1 MALFTFSV
9 AIMAAAPLRQAGY
22 IDSPAALTRLVDV
35 IPGCAGLLLR
45 TRRPAVVWTC
55 AWLATIGVPIAR
67 ALDLQQYIGQLYH
80 TGWTAKDAFASILCG
95 RIKLILLLPLI
106 SLVHPWML
114 AQAGRFGGQRVLE
127 ESWTFRDG
135 APEDINTL
143 AQTGDGYLWLG
154 GSTGLFRFDG
164 RRFERFYPSSGDPL
178 LSTAVYSVFA
188 PSTGGLWVGYT
199 FGGFSFLNNGQV
211 KNYSGEIAASTGT
224 IREFAQDHDGVVWAA
239 TTNGLWRFQD
249 SLWRPLGAEWNAPNG
264 SVKTVAFDRT
274 GTLWVM
280 AGKKLLYLRP
290 GSKQFRVTD
299 ENLRADGFTLDP
311 DGRVVTS
318 QRAQQAPNSRGNSEE
333 RPQDLPIL
341 RNHSTQ
347 IMDRNNSVWIIDTPP
362 HPLARLQTLEQ
373 LKSVL
378 SKNTR
383 SSETYNVL
391 HNPNAQ
397 LVDREGN
404 VWFCD
409 GRGTYRFFYSPL
421 MEQKGPF
428 KLGPFAVAAD
438 DDGAIWIGS
447 WRSSELYHVAK
458 GKIDAYYNVR
468 QAGWRETGWSCA
480 YRAPDKTFW
489 FGGKAGLWHLVH
501 RKLVPIKVPPEMTD
515 QIGFLQAIAAD
526 RVGGLWFSFGRH
538 GLYRLADGVWTPYGG
553 RNDLPKTGV
562 ITEFTDSL
570 GRVWFGYRENQ
581 LAVLDGDRVRVY
593 GPSDGVQVGN
603 ITAIYSRGPEI
614 WIGGEFGLQQFSNER
629 FHNIA
634 AVDGNWLRGMA
645 GIVETA
651 NGDLWLNGL
660 SGIFHIGRAEV
671 AEAIRDS
678 TYQVKGAHL
687 GTRDGL
693 PGVAEQLRPLN
704 SAIEGSD
711 GRLWFAEKNGLV
723 WLDPNRSAVKVP
735 PLPPPITIQTVAADD
750 KNYETVSSLTLPAH
764 TSSVQINYAAVS
776 LSEPEAIRFR
786 YKLQEISG
794 LSLIIPERVKF
805 RYRIE
810 GLKQDWVDAGIR
822 RQAFFTNLAPGR
834 YAFEVLAYNNDG
846 VWTSTPAVWRF
857 VIPPAYY
864 QTPWFKAALWTAAVM
879 LLWLSYLYRLRQIS
893 AEIHSRLNERQ
904 RERERIARELHD
916 TLLQGFQGLV
926 LRFQAILNRIPED
939 DPLRASVSNALLRA
953 DEVLI
958 EGRDR
963 VREIRSEPSRDLH
976 NLLGAFGDSQ
986 ASESTSFQLFLVGT
1000 VVALKPL
1007 ICAEV
1012 YCIARE
1018 ALANAFR
1025 HASASQVEAELIYDR
1040 AQFNL
1045 RIRDN
1050 GTGIDEQ
1057 TVSGGRL
1064 GHWGL
1069 QGMRERANL
1078 TGGKLSIWSRPGAG
1092 TEVELLIPGKL
1103 AYAESGRSD
1112 KVSWWKRV
1120 IWRRR

>member
-1 MALFTFSV
+1 LALFTFSA
-9 AIMAAAPLRQAGY
+9 AIMAVASLRQAGY

-35 IPGCAGLLLR
+35 ILGCAGLLPR
-45 TRRPAVVWTC
+45 TLRPAVVWTC

-67 ALDLQQYIGQLYH
+67 ALDLQQYIGQLYQ
-80 TGWTAKDAFASILCG
+80 TGWTAKNVFASILCG
-95 RIKLILLLPLI
+95 RIRLILLLPLI
-106 SLVHPWML
+106 SLVHPGML
-114 AQAGRFGGQRVLE
+114 AQAGGFGGQRVIE

-135 APEDINTL
+135 APEQINSL
-143 AQTGDGYLWLG
+143 AQTGDGFLWLG

-164 RRFERFYPSSGDPL
+164 KRFERFQPSSGDQL
-178 LSTAVYSVFA
+178 LSTDVYAVFA
-188 PSTGGLWVGYT
+188 PPTGGLWVGYT
-199 FGGFSFLNNGQV
+199 FGGFSFLNNGRV
-211 KNYSGEIAASTGT
+211 KNYSGESAASTGT
-224 IREFAQDHDGVVWAA
+224 IWQFAQDHDGVVWAG
-239 TTNGLWRFQD
+239 TTSGLWRFQD
-249 SLWRPLGAEWNAPNG
+249 SVWRHLGAEWNAPNG
-264 SVKTVAFDRT
+264 SVGYVAFDRT
-274 GTLWVM
+274 GTLWVK

-290 GSKQFRVTD
+290 GSKQFRVAD
-299 ENLRADGFTLDP
+299 ENLRAEGFTLDVE
-311 DGRVVTS
+311 GRVVTS
-318 QRAQQAPNSRGNSEE
+318 QRSQQAPNSRGNSEE
-333 RPQDLPIL
+333 RPQDFPIL

-362 HPLARLQTLEQ
+362 HSLARIQTLEQ
-373 LKSVL
+373 LKNVL

-383 SSETYNVL
+383 NSETYNV
-391 HNPNAQ
+391 HPYGNAQ

-404 VWFCD
+404 IWFSD
-409 GRGTYRFFYSPL
+409 GRDTYRFFYSPL

-438 DDGAIWIGS
+438 DDGAVWIGS
-447 WRSSELYHVAK
+447 WRSPELYHVAR
-458 GKIDAYYNVR
+458 GKIDAHYNVR
-468 QAGWRETGWSCA
+468 QAGGLETGWSCA

-489 FGGKAGLWHLVH
+489 FGGRAGLWHLVH
-501 RKLVPIKVPPEMTD
+501 RKLMPIKVPHELID
-515 QIGFLQAIAAD
+515 QVGFLQAIAAD
-526 RVGGLWFSFGRH
+526 RLGGLWFSFGRH

-562 ITEFTDSL
+562 ITEFTDGR
-570 GRVWFGYRENQ
+570 GRVWFGYRQSQ

-593 GPSDGVQVGN
+593 GPSDGVRVGN
-603 ITAIYSRGPEI
+603 ITAIYGRGPEI
-614 WIGGEFGLQQFSNER
+614 WIGGEFGLQQFSNGR
-629 FHNIA
+629 FHTIA
-634 AVDGNWLRGMA
+634 AVDGNWIRGIA
-645 GIVETA
+645 GIVEMA

-660 SGIFHIGRAEV
+660 SGIVHIGRAEV
-671 AEAIRDS
+671 AAAIKSS
-678 TYQVKGAHL
+678 TYQVKAEHL
-687 GTRDGL
+687 GAREGL
-693 PGVAEQLRPLN
+693 QGVAEQLRPLG

-711 GRLWFAEKNGLV
+711 GRLWFAEMSGLV
-723 WLDPNRSAVKVP
+723 WLDPNRSAVKVL

-805 RYRIE
+805 RYRLE

-857 VIPPAYY
+857 VILPAYY
-864 QTPWFKAALWTAAVM
+864 QTLWFKAALWTTAVM
-879 LLWLSYLYRLRQIS
+879 LLWLFYLYRLRQIS
-893 AEIHSRLNERQ
+893 AEIHSRFHERQ

-939 DPLRASVSNALLRA
+939 DPLRASVRNALLRA

-963 VREIRSEPSRDLH
+963 VHEIRSEPSRDLH
-976 NLLGAFGDSQ
+976 MLLGSFGDSQ

-1050 GTGIDEQ
+1050 GTGIDKQ
-1057 TVSGGRL
+1057 TASGGRL